1 MIPMELLSMG
11 ASTILG
17 GVLSIMAQKGKDE
30 AEKQKMMMA
39 RAGFQAEQFDKAR
52 AVADPFTK
60 NTRRWIALMCVFAII
75 VLPKLVF
82 LISPETPI
90 YVGYTEATSVGWWIF
105 ASSAEMTTWKPLGG
119 LVITPLDTHVVSSII
134 GLYFGGSLV
143 RQPVHYINVNVF

>member
-1 MIPMELLSMG
+1 MIPMELLSMA
-11 ASTILG
+11 ASTVLG

-30 AEKQKMMMA
+30 AEKQKMLMQ

-82 LISPETPI
+82 LISPDTPI

-105 ASSAEMTTWKPLGG
+105 ASL
-119 LVITPLDTHVVSSII
+119 
-134 GLYFGGSLV
+134 SLI
-143 RQPVHYINVNVF
+143 HI